1 MPRLGDL
8 WRFTALPAFFH
19 SASLGAALAP
29 RRISPPAISGFLC
42 VEASPLQNEKR
53 KPRPAGGVGSRT
65 RRVATAWDPQRPRG
79 RSPRGTDPDLN
90 FSASGRPRS
99 PPQPGRTPHP
109 QQTHR
114 RRAPC
119 TRGPG
124 SPSQLVPTLPPPPA
138 QRAPRRPVPPP
149 PTRTRQRQFGGS
161 ATPTSG
167 FPSDTTP
174 SAKRGLASAGL
185 FPRSLQPG
193 QEHSS
198 GFWKPAP
205 FTAGETGSPSA
216 PSGQM
221 IATPGRV

>member
-1 MPRLGDL
+1 MKSESRG
-8 WRFTALPAFFH
+8 RRAE
-19 SASLGAALAP
+19 LGAKRAAWLLLGIRSGREGDPHAAPTPTSTSAL
-29 RRISPPAISGFLC
+29 
-42 VEASPLQNEKR
+42 V
-53 KPRPAGGVGSRT
+53 GVLG
-65 RRVATAWDPQRPRG
+65 AQ
-79 RSPRGTDPDLN
+79 RSPD
-90 FSASGRPRS
+90 A
-99 PPQPGRTPHP
+99 
-109 QQTHR
+109 
-114 RRAPC
+114 
-119 TRGPG
+119 
-124 SPSQLVPTLPPPPA
+124 PPPPTNTPA
-138 QRAPRRPVPPP
+138 PSPPVRAAPGALHSWSPPSPRRPVPPP